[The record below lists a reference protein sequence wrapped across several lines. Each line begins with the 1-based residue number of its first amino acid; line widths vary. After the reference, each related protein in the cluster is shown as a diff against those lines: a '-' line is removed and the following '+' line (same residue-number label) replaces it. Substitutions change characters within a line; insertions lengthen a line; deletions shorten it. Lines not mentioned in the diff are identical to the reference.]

1 MSNPNGRPS
10 GKAPKPETID
20 REQQVVSLRRQGY
33 TWEGISNEVG
43 YLSPSSSREA
53 FLRASRRVLREDLE
67 EVRNLE
73 LDRLDFALKSI
84 WTGVEAGDTQAINTM
99 LKIMERRSKMLAL
112 DAPKPLFIQQAP
124 PPISVE
130 ELERRIQKLLDDSEI
145 YDEQP

>member
-1 MSNPNGRPS
+1 MGNPNGRPS

-20 REQQVVSLRRQGY
+20 REQRVVSLRRQGY
-33 TWEGISNEVG
+33 TWEGISSEVG
-43 YLSPSSSREA
+43 YSSPSSSREA

-84 WTGVEAGDTQAINTM
+84 WTGVEAGDIPAINTM

-112 DAPKPLFIQQAP
+112 DAPKPVFIQQTS

-130 ELERRIQKLLDDSEI
+130 ELERRIQQLLDESDFD
-145 YDEQP
+145 YEQA